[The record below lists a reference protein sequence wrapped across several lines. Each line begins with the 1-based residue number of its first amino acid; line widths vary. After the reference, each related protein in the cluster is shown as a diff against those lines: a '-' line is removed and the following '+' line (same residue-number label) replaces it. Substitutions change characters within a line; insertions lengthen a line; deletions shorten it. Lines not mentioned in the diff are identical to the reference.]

1 MLLTSSRKSKN
12 SPNQDLVENNADLIS
27 QSSSLITAPSKP
39 IITNMYSSPTNNAL
53 SNLDKQL
60 RRFNGDAQRA
70 DEDRTQSFLNKV
82 NAHIITHHLIAPS
95 SSSEQIENHKS
106 SFASFG
112 KSSHNNQVTFSNGGG
127 FFLHSN
133 VFFQAP
139 NKS

>member
-1 MLLTSSRKSKN
+1 MLLTTSTSIKTKN

-39 IITNMYSSPTNNAL
+39 TTNMYSSPTNNAL

-95 SSSEQIENHKS
+95 SDHVENKS

-133 VFFQAP
+133 VFYQAP